1 MHHAPN
7 ELTVAL
13 IEMHFVLQHWKQTNS
28 RATCTA
34 GSLAPCT
41 VALLVEDVM
50 PVYPLNL
57 GDVVEGKYRID
68 AILGEGGMGVVF
80 AATHLELHCP
90 VALKVIREELNQ
102 IPELT
107 ARLVLEA
114 RAAAQ
119 IRSEHVCRV
128 LDVGRLVSGTPFV
141 VMEYLRGKTLA
152 AELRAKGRLPERTA
166 VDYVLQACEA
176 IAEAHRAGFV
186 HRDLKPEN
194 LFLAEFPNGDRAIKV
209 LDFGISKM
217 SSVAAESAAYRL
229 TNPSA
234 AMGSPHYM
242 APEQMLAAHDV
253 DTRADIWALGA
264 ILHELVT
271 GHLAFTGHSLP
282 VICAAVLQSSPTPVR
297 QYAAEVSPGFEEV
310 ILACLAKGRDH
321 RPQTIAELA
330 RRIAPCGTARAAESA
345 ARIRRLFEDKSLGAV
360 EDAHDG
366 APVTAYQ
373 KTLPHTPLSNSSS
386 QSPRQPT
393 PMETAAAVTSTKEV
407 SSPPLV
413 SSTGTATRRNRSYVR
428 LASML
433 LLIPA
438 GLALTYYVQRSNA
451 NTEGPSGVRPDT
463 SAYPS
468 EATLRR
474 ETDGAKVAEQAALG
488 ALGSPA
494 STSHL
499 PTTPA
504 TDVAPKQDAASSSST
519 TALSA
524 ESTVKQTSTAAASP
538 SPRHGQPLSIRGGP
552 KPLPPRPKGSTPD
565 PYDAENFG
573 GRR

>member
-1 MHHAPN
+1 
-7 ELTVAL
+7 
-13 IEMHFVLQHWKQTNS
+13 
-28 RATCTA
+28 
-34 GSLAPCT
+34 
-41 VALLVEDVM
+41 M

-128 LDVGRLVSGTPFV
+128 LDVGRLGSGTPFV
-141 VMEYLRGKTLA
+141 VMEYLRGRTLG
-152 AELRAKGRLPERTA
+152 AELRNKGRLPERVA

-217 SSVAAESAAYRL
+217 NSVDAESAAYRL

-253 DTRADIWALGA
+253 DVRADIWALGA
-264 ILHELVT
+264 ILHECVT

-282 VICAAVLQSSPTPVR
+282 IVCAAVLQSTPPRVR
-297 QYAAEVSPGFEEV
+297 QYAADLSSDLEEV
-310 ILACLAKGRDH
+310 ILACLAKDREQ
-321 RPQTIAELA
+321 RPQTVAELA
-330 RRIAPCGTARAAESA
+330 LRIAPCGTARAAESA
-345 ARIRRLFEDKSLGAV
+345 ARIQRLLADSPSTTSDRANGQLAA
-360 EDAHDG
+360 AH
-366 APVTAYQ
+366 Q
-373 KTLPHTPLSNSSS
+373 KTLPHTPLPSSS
-386 QSPRQPT
+386 SGETREPT
-393 PMETAAAVTSTKEV
+393 PMETAAAVTSSKDT
-407 SSPPLV
+407 SAPPLEAP
-413 SSTGTATRRNRSYVR
+413 TDPIRQRRRRNVQLVTS
-428 LASML
+428 L
-433 LLIPA
+433 LFLVPA
-438 GLALTYYVQRSNA
+438 GLALAYKVQHSNTGV
-451 NTEGPSGVRPDT
+451 NGSSGVQQEASVTPFAT
-463 SAYPS
+463 
-468 EATLRR
+468 EATLPPTPDA
-474 ETDGAKVAEQAALG
+474 ETSGVKTEQASLTPIGSPDSTSISPIAAGDPTLPP
-488 ALGSPA
+488 AARSADLGSR
-494 STSHL
+494 
-499 PTTPA
+499 TPM
-504 TDVAPKQDAASSSST
+504 SSSST
-519 TALSA
+519 TAHSVVPKQSHSLSA
-524 ESTVKQTSTAAASP
+524 V
-538 SPRHGQPLSIRGGP
+538 PREKAHSSLRSS
-552 KPLPPRPKGSTPD
+552 PLPQKPRSSIPD